1 MSEPEHRRRR
11 LLPRFRV
18 RAVSGAEVVSL
29 RQISPRERIRV
40 TSPSMI
46 TTANLACGFSGVLLA
61 FNEHFTAAA
70 MLMTL
75 AIAFDMAD
83 GAVARAVGATSPFG
97 IQLDSMA
104 DLISFGMAPA
114 VLVYTWALPE
124 RPVLA
129 WFGAFLWLAC
139 AAFRLA
145 RFNFTVDPVADKRYF
160 IGLPSPGAAAVV
172 FATVMALDSPGS
184 QFGKELA
191 YPVIISVV
199 PALLMVST
207 VRFRSFRNLLSP
219 TTWQAA
225 ATTIVIVLAVVVGL
239 ALELAYTLMV
249 LAYSYVLT
257 APLGVITAPV
267 RRRVFGDQAIAPPK
281 QVFTSVFLAQDD
293 PDEQCRPQDD
303 MS

>member
-1 MSEPEHRRRR
+1 MSKPPLRRR
-11 LLPRFRV
+11 LRRPSFRV

-40 TSPSMI
+40 TLPSMI
-46 TTANLACGFSGVLLA
+46 TAANLACGFSGVLLA
-61 FNEHFTAAA
+61 FNGQFTEAAL
-70 MLMTL
+70 LMTL
-75 AIAFDMAD
+75 SIVFDIAD

-104 DLISFGMAPA
+104 DLISFGLAPA
-114 VLVYTWALPE
+114 VLVYTWVLPE
-124 RPVLA
+124 RPVIAWLA
-129 WFGAFLWLAC
+129 AFLWLAC

-172 FATVMALDSPGS
+172 LSTVMALDSPGN
-184 QFGKELA
+184 QQGTALI
-191 YPVIISVV
+191 YPAAVGVV

-219 TTWQAA
+219 RTPPAR
-225 ATTIVIVLAVVVGL
+225 ATTAVLGVAVIVGL
-239 ALELAYTLMV
+239 IADPALTLMV

-267 RRRVFGDQAIAPPK
+267 RARIFGPDSVAPERP
-281 QVFTSVFLAQDD
+281 VMPSVFLAQDD
-293 PDEQCRPQDD
+293 DPVEPDAQPL
-303 MS
+303 